1 MFYLFVYQSP
11 NYTKNTSGSKRGA
24 RSSGY
29 DCVSDESVEAEEDEL
44 EDTEHLY
51 NHASTSINLSKTTAG
66 PTIPTTI
73 DDEADTVQIEDEIS
87 DNFDV
92 EIEANDFESQSPA
105 STANHSP
112 TQTGKRK
119 RKILDEHGNWIDE
132 SDLHGRTIVHEPTR
146 IIRRSSRKQGKILV
160 DETSWDTNPFRLV
173 VPKTYNPSEAPFKV
187 ITAPQVLLTLDFHAH
202 LSLAEVIG
210 LLGGK
215 INGDTIHVLSI
226 FPCQSIGSHR
236 ECEMDPV
243 SEMEATAQ
251 FAEMG
256 LIPVGWYHSHPTFEP
271 NPSCRDIETQTMYQS
286 LFRRTHDCKNGSDLC
301 EPFLSFIVS
310 PFLKASRKGAEAIV
324 ECIHLASK
332 NAEDENFRSPYKLNY
347 EIEETGEFF
356 EYPDDLVNLFLRLFK
371 SYMLTTNYA
380 GLYEENYFLIKL
392 GSRFAGSPYEQSARS
407 VLQRFRERLKEYFAQ
422 RASA

>member
-1 MFYLFVYQSP
+1 M
-11 NYTKNTSGSKRGA
+11 
-24 RSSGY
+24 
-29 DCVSDESVEAEEDEL
+29 SDESGEAEEDES
-44 EDTEHLY
+44 EDSEHVYKRTTRSCRLPKV
-51 NHASTSINLSKTTAG
+51 KTDTFG
-66 PTIPTTI
+66 PVA
-73 DDEADTVQIEDEIS
+73 DDENDMVQIEDEMS
-87 DNFDV
+87 DSFDV
-92 EIEANDFESQSPA
+92 EIEENEFEEQPPISVQ
-105 STANHSP
+105 NHSP
-112 TQTGKRK
+112 TDSNKRK
-119 RKILDEHGNWIDE
+119 RKILDGHGNWINE
-132 SDLHGRTIVHEPTR
+132 SDLQGRTIVHEPIR
-146 IIRRSSRKQGKILV
+146 IVRRSGRKQGKILV

-173 VPKTYNPSEAPFKV
+173 VPKIYEPAKAPFKV
-187 ITAPQVLLTLDFHAH
+187 VVAPQVLLTLDFHAH

-215 INGDTIHVLSI
+215 VKNDIIQVLSI

-286 LFRRTHDCKNGSDLC
+286 LFRRTHESKIGSDVS

-310 PFLKASRKGAEAIV
+310 PFLKASRKGAIV
-324 ECIHLASK
+324 ECIHLASR
-332 NAEDENFRSPYKLNY
+332 NAEDENFRLPYKMNY

-356 EYPDDLVNLFLRLFK
+356 EYPDDLVNLYMRLFR

-380 GLYEENYFLIKL
+380 GLYEENYFLTKL
-392 GSRFAGSPYEQSARS
+392 SSRFAGSPYEQSGRS
-407 VLQRFRERLKEYFAQ
+407 VLQRFRQRLKEFFAQ
-422 RASA
+422 RTSS